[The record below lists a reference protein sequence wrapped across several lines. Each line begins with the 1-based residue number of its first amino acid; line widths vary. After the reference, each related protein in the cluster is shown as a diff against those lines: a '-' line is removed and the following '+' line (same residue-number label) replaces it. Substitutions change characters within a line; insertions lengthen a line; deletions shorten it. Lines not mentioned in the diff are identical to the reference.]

1 MSFVDEVNR
10 IKNGVL
16 SKPEYSEPIKS
27 VLERAN
33 SYTAEIKF
41 DEKMAEE
48 NEVDLEK

>member
-27 VLERAN
+27 VMDRAN
-33 SYTAEIKF
+33 SYTAELKIEATLSKKGD
-41 DEKMAEE
+41 DERE
-48 NEVDLEK
+48 